1 MNMINK
7 VSLKTILTFA
17 STVTLF
23 ILTVQSKDK
32 EHLNISFH
40 RFLTSYSDTTTPNK
54 KNLSAG
60 EKQIIT
66 PDSIKEVR
74 IHTADTIPLNKIDPV
89 IKVDTIPFSKI
100 DSTSGDSS
108 SLNKSTDTLLY
119 KISKNAIEA
128 VLDYSAEDSM
138 VLDVPGKTVTLYGKK
153 AVTNYKDNELTAP
166 VIAFDQ
172 ASGDII
178 ASIKRDSAGNV
189 IAFPSYKQNDFSSQ
203 SDSIRFNMKS
213 GKGLTKS
220 TYTQQGEM
228 YVYGQV
234 IKKIDNDVFYALRG
248 RFTTC
253 DLDTPHFAFISNKIK
268 FINNKVAITG
278 PVHPEFEGVPI
289 PIYLPFG
296 IYPLSQGRHS
306 GFLPPNFATNQQ
318 LGLGLEGLGYY
329 KVLSDYWDIILK
341 TNIYSYGGWTLNVN
355 PNYTKRY
362 RYTGRISFDVQNFKT
377 NFKGDPD
384 YSRNRSYHIAWSH
397 STDSKARPGV
407 TFSASVNAGSS
418 SYNSYVPD
426 RPIQNFQNQ
435 LYSTIAYSKTW
446 KDKPFNLTVTANH
459 NQNTNLKIINVNLP
473 DVGFNVQTIYPFRKK
488 EFVGT
493 PKWYE
498 NLGIAYN
505 GNAKS
510 LFSFYDTLPHIFR
523 QILDTFQFGAHHS
536 LPISLS
542 LPQMGAFQVGPSV
555 SYDETWYQR
564 KVFRAWDTARK
575 KMDTTVQKGFY
586 TARQMSFGLGI
597 STRIFGMITAKNKDA
612 KIQAIRHEV
621 RPTLGFSYK
630 PDFNKNNFYFT
641 QVDTTGRKG
650 QFSVFEQNVFSPYS
664 PGRFGGLTFG
674 IDNNLSMKVRNKKD
688 TGENALKKV
697 SLIDGFSI
705 NTSYNFFLDSFQ
717 LSPFIVSARSN
728 LFDKINITAGAV
740 LDPYQVN
747 AEGRRVNSLLWQRNA
762 FSLGRLVSGNV
773 SVSSNFRGGDKKTDT
788 KTPTDQERNNL
799 LNNGYTPDE
808 YNSELAY
815 ISDNP
820 GQFADFNIPWS
831 VNFSY
836 SLSFSKIFV
845 PNQGFRTDYTQ
856 NTNFGGT
863 LNLTPKWQM
872 GVNGYYNISL
882 GQLNTISLSISRDM
896 HCWQMSINVSPV
908 GKYRFFS
915 INISPKSP
923 LLRDIKVNKTSSF
936 RDF

>member
-7 VSLKTILTFA
+7 FSLKTLLTFS
-17 STVTLF
+17 STAILF
-23 ILTVQSKDK
+23 TLTVQSKDK
-32 EHLNISFH
+32 EHSNISFH
-40 RFLTSYSDTTTPNK
+40 TFLTSSPDTLPPNK
-54 KNLSAG
+54 KNPSAPQ
-60 EKQIIT
+60 KQIST
-66 PDSIKEVR
+66 TDSIKEIIV
-74 IHTADTIPLNKIDPV
+74 TV
-89 IKVDTIPFSKI
+89 VDTIPFSKI
-100 DSTSGDSS
+100 DSASSKDSS
-108 SLNKSTDTLLY
+108 SLTKTTDTLLY
-119 KISKNAIEA
+119 KMAKNAIEA
-128 VLDYSAEDSM
+128 VVDYSAEDSM
-138 VLDVPGKTVTLYGKK
+138 VLNVPAKTITLYGKK
-153 AVTNYKDNELTAP
+153 AITNYKDNELTAP
-166 VIAFDQ
+166 VITFDQ
-172 ASGDII
+172 ASGNIR

-189 IAFPSYKQNDFSSQ
+189 IAFPTYKQSDFTSQ
-203 SDSIRFNMKS
+203 SDSITFNMKS

-234 IKKIDNDVFYALRG
+234 IKKIDNEVFYALRG

-306 GFLPPNFATNQQ
+306 GFIAPNFTTNQQ

-329 KVLSDYWDIILK
+329 KVINDYWDVIVR
-341 TNIYSYGGWTLNVN
+341 TSIYSYGGWTLDIS
-355 PNYTKRY
+355 PHYYKRY
-362 RYTGRISFDVQNFKT
+362 RYTGNLSFDIQNFKT
-377 NFKGDPD
+377 NFRGDPD
-384 YSRNRSYHIAWSH
+384 YSVNRSYHIAWSH

-446 KDKPFNLTVTANH
+446 KDKPYNLTVTANH

-510 LFSFYDTLPHIFR
+510 LFSFYDTLGHIFR
-523 QILDTFQFGAHHS
+523 QIADTFQFGAHHS

-542 LPQMGAFQVGPSV
+542 LPQIGAFQVAPSV

-564 KVFRAWDTARK
+564 KVFRTWNAARK
-575 KMDTTVQKGFY
+575 KLDTTIQKGFY

-597 STRIFGMITAKNKDA
+597 STRIFGMVTAKSKDA
-612 KIQAIRHEV
+612 KVQAIRHEI
-621 RPTLGFSYK
+621 RPTFGLSYK
-630 PDFNKNNFYFT
+630 PDFNKNSFYFA

-650 QFSVFEQNVFSPYS
+650 QFSVFETNVFSPYS
-664 PGRFGGLTFG
+664 PGTFGGLTFG

-717 LSPFIVSARSN
+717 LSPIVLSARSN
-728 LFDKINITAGAV
+728 LFDKINITAGAI

-747 AEGRRVNSLLWQRNA
+747 AEGQRVNSLLVQRNA

-773 SVSSNFRGGDKKTDT
+773 SVSSNFRGGDKKAGD
-788 KTPTDQERNNL
+788 KTPTDQQREDLLRND
-799 LNNGYTPDE
+799 GYTDDT

-815 ISDNP
+815 ITNNP
-820 GQFADFNIPWS
+820 GEFADFNIPWS

-836 SLSFSKIFV
+836 SLSFSKRFV
-845 PNQGFRTDYTQ
+845 ANQGFKGEVMQ
-856 NTNFGGT
+856 NTSFGGT

-872 GVNGYYNISL
+872 GINGYYNLSTGEL
-882 GQLNTISLSISRDM
+882 GTISLSISRDM

>member
-1 MNMINK
+1 MTFFTA
-7 VSLKTILTFA
+7 VILFT
-17 STVTLF
+17 
-23 ILTVQSKDK
+23 LTVQSKDK
-32 EHLNISFH
+32 EHLKFPFH
-40 RFLTSYSDTTTPNK
+40 RFLTSSFDTIPATK
-54 KNLSAG
+54 KNVVTPVNQISVSDST
-60 EKQIIT
+60 KQILV
-66 PDSIKEVR
+66 PY
-74 IHTADTIPLNKIDPV
+74 ADTIPLNKIDSLSN
-89 IKVDTIPFSKI
+89 K
-100 DSTSGDSS
+100 DSS
-108 SLNKSTDTLLY
+108 ALTQTNDTLLY
-119 KISKNAIEA
+119 NVSKNAIVA
-128 VLDYSAEDSM
+128 VVDYSAEDSM

-166 VIAFDQ
+166 VITLDQ
-172 ASGDII
+172 QTGNII
-178 ASIKRDSAGNV
+178 AAIKRDSAGNV
-189 IAFPSYKQNDFSSQ
+189 IAFPTYKQGDFTSQ

-234 IKKIDNDVFYALRG
+234 IKKINNDVFYALRG

-306 GFLPPNFATNQQ
+306 GFLAPNFATNQQ

-329 KVLSDYWDIILK
+329 KVINDYWDFAVR
-341 TNIYSYGGWTLNVN
+341 TSIYSYGGWTLNLS
-355 PNYTKRY
+355 PNYRKRY
-362 RYTGRISFDVQNFKT
+362 RYSGRLAFDVQNFKS

-407 TFSASVNAGSS
+407 TFSANVNAGSS

-426 RPIQNFQNQ
+426 RPVQNFQNQ
-435 LYSTIAYSKTW
+435 LSSSISYSKTFI
-446 KDKPFNLTVTANH
+446 DKPYNLTITANH

-473 DVGFNVQTIYPFRKK
+473 DVGFNVQTVYPFRKK
-488 EFVGT
+488 EFIGT

-498 NLGIAYN
+498 NIGLAYN

-510 LFSFYDTLPHIFR
+510 LFSFYDTLPQIFR
-523 QILDTFQFGAHHS
+523 QIADTFQFGAHHS
-536 LPISLS
+536 IPISLS
-542 LPQMGAFQVGPSV
+542 LPQIGAFQVAPSV

-564 KVFRAWDTARK
+564 KLYRTWDTARK
-575 KMDTTVQKGFY
+575 KMDTTIQKGFY

-612 KIQAIRHEV
+612 KIQAIRHEI
-621 RPTLGFSYK
+621 RPTFGVSYK
-630 PDFNKNNFYFT
+630 PDFNRNSFYYV
-641 QVDTTGRKG
+641 QVDTTGRKR
-650 QFSVFEQNVFSPYS
+650 QFSVYERNVFSAYS
-664 PGRFGGLTFG
+664 PGRFGGLTFSL
-674 IDNNLSMKVRNKKD
+674 DNNLSMKVRNKKD

-697 SLIDGFSI
+697 SLIDGLSL
-705 NTSYNFFLDSFQ
+705 NTSYNFFADSFQ
-717 LSPFIVSARSN
+717 LSPIVLSARSN
-728 LFDKINITAGAV
+728 LFDKINITAGAI
-740 LDPYQVN
+740 LDPYKVN
-747 AEGRRVNSLLWQRNA
+747 TQGQRVNELLWQRNA

-773 SVSSNFRGGDKKTDT
+773 SVSSNFRGGDKKTGT
-788 KTPTDQERNNL
+788 ATPTPQQRDDLL
-799 LNNGYTPDE
+799 LNDGYTNNTYD
-808 YNSELAY
+808 SELAY
-815 ISDNP
+815 ITNNP
-820 GQFADFNIPWS
+820 GEFADFNIPWS

-845 PNQGFRTDYTQ
+845 LNQGFKSTVSQ
-856 NTNFGGT
+856 NTSFGGT
-863 LNLTPKWQM
+863 LNLTSKWQM

-882 GQLNTISLSISRDM
+882 GQLNSLALSISRDM

-908 GKYRFFS
+908 GVYRFFS

-923 LLRDIKVNKTSSF
+923 LLRDIKVNKTNSF
-936 RDF
+936 RNL

>member
-1 MNMINK
+1 MNMVNK
-7 VSLKTILTFA
+7 VSLKTILTLA
-17 STVTLF
+17 SAAILF
-23 ILTVQSKDK
+23 TLTVQSKDK
-32 EHLNISFH
+32 QHLKIPFY
-40 RFLTSYSDTTTPNK
+40 RFLTSRSDTLPPGK
-54 KNLSAG
+54 KDISIP
-60 EKQIIT
+60 EKQISNS
-66 PDSIKEVR
+66 DSIKETR
-74 IHTADTIPLNKIDPV
+74 IPVIDTIPLNKID
-89 IKVDTIPFSKI
+89 SLA
-100 DSTSGDSS
+100 GRDSS
-108 SLNKSTDTLLY
+108 SLTQTQDTLLY
-119 KISKNAIEA
+119 KLSKNAIEA

-172 ASGDII
+172 ATGDIN

-189 IAFPSYKQNDFSSQ
+189 IAFPTYKQGDFTSQ

-213 GKGLTKS
+213 LKGLTKS

-228 YVYGQV
+228 YVYGKV

-253 DLDTPHFAFISNKIK
+253 DLDTPHFAFISNRIK

-329 KVLSDYWDIILK
+329 KVLSDYWDV
-341 TNIYSYGGWTLNVN
+341 TVRTSIYSYGGWTLNLS
-355 PNYTKRY
+355 PHYRKRY
-362 RYTGRISFDVQNFKT
+362 RYTGNIAFDMQTFKY

-407 TFSASVNAGSS
+407 TFSANVNAGSS

-435 LYSTIAYSKTW
+435 LTSSISYSKTW

-488 EFVGT
+488 EFAGT

-510 LFSFYDTLPHIFR
+510 LFSFYDTLGHIFR
-523 QILDTFQFGAHHS
+523 QIADTFQFGAHHS

-542 LPQMGAFQVGPSV
+542 LPQIGAFQVAPSV

-564 KVFRAWDTARK
+564 KVFRTWDTARK
-575 KMDTTVQKGFY
+575 KLDTTFQKGFY
-586 TARQMSFGLGI
+586 TARQMSFGIGI

-630 PDFNKNNFYFT
+630 PDFNKNSFYYT

-650 QFSVFEQNVFSPYS
+650 QFSFYERNVFSSYS
-664 PGRFGGLTFG
+664 PGRFGGLTFNL
-674 IDNNLSMKVRNKKD
+674 DNNLSMKVRNKKD

-697 SLIDGFSI
+697 SLIDGFGLA
-705 NTSYNFFLDSFQ
+705 TSYNFFADSFQ
-717 LSPFIVSARSN
+717 LSPITVSARSN
-728 LFDKINITAGAV
+728 LFDKVNITAGAV

-747 AEGRRVNSLLWQRNA
+747 AQGQRVNELLWQRNA

-773 SVSSNFRGGDKKTDT
+773 SVSSNFRGGDKKAGS
-788 KTPTDQERNNL
+788 KTPTDQQRDDLLRND
-799 LNNGYTPDE
+799 GYTDDT

-815 ISDNP
+815 ITNNP

-836 SLSFSKIFV
+836 SLSFSKVFV
-845 PNQGFRTDYTQ
+845 ANQGFKTNVSQ

-872 GVNGYYNISL
+872 GVNGYYNLTTGEL
-882 GQLNTISLSISRDM
+882 GTIALSISRDM
-896 HCWQMSINVSPV
+896 HCWQMAINVSPV